1 MFITVSRC
9 FHICMQYTTAIH
21 ATYLHTTYICMSYIN
36 MYIIYTYYVCMHSLL
51 YLCWFVYLIAFTFNF
66 AAMHRLSCYAFASNS
81 QLSMQQHV
89 RRIRFVWRSVPLFR
103 RYIHTVIRICVRV
116 YKNSAYTYIM
126 ILPKY
131 VAILAASLRI
141 NFLIPREIADN
152 LGWQRIFLIYNFID
166 FAYFSFSCTWF
177 ILFTYTFIDIR
188 IYGKDR

>member
-1 MFITVSRC
+1 
-9 FHICMQYTTAIH
+9 
-21 ATYLHTTYICMSYIN
+21 
-36 MYIIYTYYVCMHSLL
+36 
-51 YLCWFVYLIAFTFNF
+51 
-66 AAMHRLSCYAFASNS
+66 
-81 QLSMQQHV
+81 
-89 RRIRFVWRSVPLFR
+89 
-103 RYIHTVIRICVRV
+103 
-116 YKNSAYTYIM
+116 M